1 MEETYECKF
10 REIKKTSRE
19 LQRYIATEV
28 RRTLDK
34 VKITSLERIFCNC
47 RKFFY
52 FWSILRW
59 WKTLFFHLIDIA
71 VVNSYILFLEYKAKN
86 PD

>member
-10 REIKKTSRE
+10 REIKKTNRE
-19 LQRYIATEV
+19 LQRYITTEV
-28 RRTLDK
+28 RRTLDI
-34 VKITSLERIFCNC
+34 VKIMSPQQIFCKC
-47 RKFFY
+47 TKCFY

-71 VVNSYILFLEYKAKN
+71 VVNSYILF
-86 PD
+86 